1 MRQLSDFRSEIYFSG
16 GSGIVRRFQC
26 HGLIQGSLFGVM
38 SDSGDGENRVY
49 GSLVFD
55 LPSDE
60 EMAMEDDQL
69 ETVSAVGTDD
79 HKKMASFKK
88 SDQTGED
95 CMTFDEFR
103 GWFSP
108 HAPHFPIFSPLDSNN
123 FRAIIRFDS
132 EIDEFFFL

>member
-1 MRQLSDFRSEIYFSG
+1 MKQLSDFRSEIYFSG

-60 EMAMEDDQL
+60 EMTMEDEQF
-69 ETVSAVGTDD
+69 ETVSAVGTVTDD
-79 HKKMASFKK
+79 HQKMASFKK
-88 SDQTGED
+88 PDQTWKD
-95 CMTFDEFR
+95 CMTFDELS
-103 GWFSP
+103 GWFL
-108 HAPHFPIFSPLDSNN
+108 HILDIFP
-123 FRAIIRFDS
+123 
-132 EIDEFFFL
+132 FFFSCSCDEQI